1 MKTSVIMPVFNE
13 RETIAEVV
21 RRVTCSEQVTEIIIV
36 DDGSSDGTGEVL
48 DGLAGSDQRIT
59 LLRHRLNLGK
69 GAALRTGFNVVKGDI
84 VIIQDADLEYDPA
97 EYPMLTGPIEV
108 GKADV
113 VYGSRFLGGGP
124 SRVLYFQHFLG
135 NKLITLMSNLFTNLN
150 MTDIETCYKVFHRS
164 VIERLNIEEN
174 GFGVEP
180 ELTAKI
186 ARLGCRVYEVGVSYS
201 GRTYQEG
208 KKITW
213 KDGLWAL
220 WCIFRYNLLK

>member
-1 MKTSVIMPVFNE
+1 MPVFNE
-13 RETIAEVV
+13 QSTIAEVV
-21 RRVTCSEQVTEIIIV
+21 RRVARNSQVAEIIIV
-36 DDGSSDGTGEVL
+36 DDASSDGTGEVL
-48 DGLAGSDQRIT
+48 DSLAESDKRIK
-59 LLRHRLNLGK
+59 LLRHRVNLGK
-69 GAALRTGFNVVKGDI
+69 GAALRTGFNAATGDI

-97 EYPMLTGPIEV
+97 EYPMLVGPIES

-124 SRVLYFQHFLG
+124 SRVLYFRHFVG
-135 NKLITLMSNLFTNLN
+135 NKLITLVSNLFTNLN

-164 VIERLNIEEN
+164 VIEKITIEEN
-174 GFGVEP
+174 RFGVEP

-213 KDGLWAL
+213 KDGVWAL